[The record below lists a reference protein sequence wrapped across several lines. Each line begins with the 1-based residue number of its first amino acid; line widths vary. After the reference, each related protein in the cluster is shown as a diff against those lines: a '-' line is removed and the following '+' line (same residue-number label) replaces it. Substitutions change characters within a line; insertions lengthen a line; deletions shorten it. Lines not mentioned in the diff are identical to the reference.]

1 MQINVL
7 SLEALIA
14 SKKAL
19 NRPRV
24 LVQSELDT
32 WLLPLRMS

>member
-19 NRPRV
+19 V
-24 LVQSELDT
+24 LVQSVLDT